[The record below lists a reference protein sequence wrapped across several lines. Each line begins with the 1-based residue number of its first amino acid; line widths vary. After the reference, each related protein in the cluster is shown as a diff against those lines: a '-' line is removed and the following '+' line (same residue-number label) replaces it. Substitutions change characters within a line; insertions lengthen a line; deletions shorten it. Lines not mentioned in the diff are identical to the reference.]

1 MSMTCRPMWPFLL
14 MCVSYDTRSRYF
26 PQVDEWSTDTPVLGR
41 HKNCLRIED
50 FSFFAK
56 GELGLRV

>member
-1 MSMTCRPMWPFLL
+1 MQKKKKIEPKSLKT
-14 MCVSYDTRSRYF
+14 TI
-26 PQVDEWSTDTPVLGR
+26 
-41 HKNCLRIED
+41 RIGD